1 MFYRSQTKNAI
12 INLSHRDKDKLKQLG
27 RIKFLDYKTNS
38 FIKIYKTNI
47 LKDDSNQ
54 ILKRISI
61 INSFVNYNLSIP
73 LTVVTIEN
81 DEIVVKQDYLKKAG
95 KLNDIPAIK
104 REKLLLDLEATI
116 DTLHSIGF
124 VHGDINRKNIIYAEN
139 KLWLIDIEP
148 SLKQIKNGLK
158 KWMVTRPYAAPE
170 DLKNKNIT
178 EATDIYAFGCFKK
191 WFVD

>member
-1 MFYRSQTKNAI
+1 MELITKKNE
-12 INLSHRDKDKLKQLG
+12 KLNQLG
-27 RIKFLDYKTNS
+27 RIKFLDHKTNT
-38 FIKIYKTNI
+38 FVKIYKKGI

-54 ILKRISI
+54 ILKRVSI
-61 INSFVNYNLSIP
+61 INSFVDYNLNIP
-73 LTVVTIEN
+73 PTVVTVEK
-81 DEIVVKQDYLKKAG
+81 DEIIVKQNYLKKAG
-95 KLNDIPAIK
+95 KLNDIPASK

-158 KWMVTRPYAAPE
+158 KWMVTRPYVAPE

>member
-124 VHGDINRKNIIYAEN
+124 VHEDINRKNIIYAEN